1 MICPKCQFE
10 QPDTNT
16 CVHCGVIFAK
26 YQASLDRQNKSN
38 DENNIESE
46 ESDLINKTPNHF
58 AGLNH
63 PWKPVATPTFIFLS
77 LLFCLHGVFFP
88 KTTQIED
95 WSLFAGLIHN
105 VNLVFHEAG
114 HVLFGLFGN
123 NTLMVLGGS
132 LNQLLIP
139 FIAFSA
145 FFYKRDRAGAA
156 FALLWFFGN
165 FIDVSIYM
173 ADGRFLKLP
182 LIGGLGMEAH
192 DWRNLFNHFDLW
204 GIDQMLS
211 NMVFFLGW
219 AGIFL
224 AWVWLCKGWGSD
236 LKRGRPEYS
245 FGNKKN

>member
-10 QPDTNT
+10 QPKTNT
-16 CVHCGVIFAK
+16 CIHCGVIFAK
-26 YQASLDRQNKSN
+26 YRDYQDRQKKRN
-38 DENNIESE
+38 DESNIEVE
-46 ESDLINKTPNHF
+46 ENELTNKTPNRF
-58 AGLNH
+58 ACLNY
-63 PWKPVATPTFIFLS
+63 PWKPVSTPTFIFLS
-77 LLFCLHGVFFP
+77 LLFFLHWVYMP

-95 WSLFAGLIHN
+95 WSLFTGLVHN

-114 HVLFGLFGN
+114 HILFGLFGN

-139 FIAFSA
+139 FIVFAA

-204 GIDQMLS
+204 GVDQMLS
-211 NMVFFLGW
+211 NIVFYLGW

-224 AWVWLCKGWGSD
+224 VWIWLCKSWRSD
-236 LKRGRPEYS
+236 L
-245 FGNKKN
+245 NKV

>member
-1 MICPKCQFE
+1 MICPKCKFE
-10 QPDTNT
+10 QPDSNT
-16 CVHCGVIFAK
+16 CIHCGVIFAK
-26 YQASLDRQNKSN
+26 YQAYLDRQNKSN
-38 DENNIESE
+38 E
-46 ESDLINKTPNHF
+46 EKNVEREEGDHTNKTSNHF
-58 AGLNH
+58 VFINL

-77 LLFCLHGVFFP
+77 LLFFLHVVFFP
-88 KTTQIED
+88 KTTQIEG
-95 WSLFAGLIHN
+95 WSLFTGMIHN

-114 HVLFGLFGN
+114 HILFGLFGN

-139 FIAFSA
+139 LIAFVS
-145 FFYKRDRAGAA
+145 FFYKRDRSGSA

-204 GIDQMLS
+204 DIDQMLS
-211 NMVFFLGW
+211 NAVFYLGW

-224 AWVWLCKGWGSD
+224 SWIWLCKSWRSD
-236 LKRGRPEYS
+236 R
-245 FGNKKN
+245 NKV